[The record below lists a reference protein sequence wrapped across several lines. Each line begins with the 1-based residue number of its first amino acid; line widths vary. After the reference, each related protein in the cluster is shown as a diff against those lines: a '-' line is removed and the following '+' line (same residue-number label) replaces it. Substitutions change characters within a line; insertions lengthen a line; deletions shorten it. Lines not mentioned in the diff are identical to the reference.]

1 MIKFNTSQDQ
11 VLAVLSLLF
20 VSLSFNGPVLG
31 QDRSNIPVQV
41 IAWADTVLLNGK
53 IVSMDNDGVNTDP
66 GQIFQAMAVRDD
78 EVLALGTNAD
88 IEAMA
93 GPDTIRINLQGRTV
107 IPGLIDTHS
116 HLFEY
121 ASRGGGRPKPS
132 GLAPSLPGWDRMQGQ
147 YETWE
152 EIIPAILAEVKK
164 RAEEQ
169 PAGTRIFFRIPDEG
183 YLWKGKFL
191 TSDPFVRYT
200 LGLSLGDE
208 EVLSEA
214 QLRAKP
220 LSIMKMD
227 EIAPDHFVHVR
238 FRNDGIGN
246 SRMIKYIKNLNYGP
260 VMDPGVIE
268 TEQTGLTSNSFNRIM
283 TGEVF
288 EPFMNQVKW
297 YKQENQYVAAMG
309 MTTFSSNVRSL
320 TQVAAYQ
327 YLDAIGEI
335 GIRFGF
341 GPSSGTA
348 PQILP
353 SVLAAI
359 GANFNPQE
367 VRFGSKYMWYIG
379 TGAKAIDSAFPHM
392 TTSMEPPE
400 ISQDVKDREFSIDN
414 VNDMLEI
421 VDYYVEKG
429 NRFTSTHIAG
439 DGALDLV
446 FKSLEEA
453 STRGGISLE
462 QIRAKRHAIDH
473 CAMNPRPDQIEQLRH
488 FNMIASCAP
497 KYITNISDEVTRDYG
512 EQYLKWSVPMRS
524 LIDGGVRAVFE
535 IDEPVTRGLFWY
547 MDLMVNR
554 QDINGNVWVP
564 EERID
569 RVEALKTATIWA
581 TEYVGRKYDLGSLEL
596 GKLADY
602 LILNKDYFTVP
613 DRMIR
618 TVRPLMTVVGG
629 KAVYLDPDFAS
640 EIGSEPVG
648 LQPIFAL
655 EHIAIW
661 EAEAAAAGGN

>member
-1 MIKFNTSQDQ
+1 MNKVINNSKDLFGKSIFAVTVFIVSQATYAQGNLPSQIISYADTI
-11 VLAVLSLLF
+11 L
-20 VSLSFNGPVLG
+20 FNG
-31 QDRSNIPVQV
+31 N
-41 IAWADTVLLNGK
+41 
-53 IVSMDNDGVNTDP
+53 IVSMDDDGTNTNV
-66 GQIFQAMAVRDD
+66 GTTSQAIAVRNDM
-78 EVLALGTNAD
+78 VLALGTNAE
-88 IEAMA
+88 IQAMA
-93 GPDTIRINLQGRTV
+93 GPDTARIDLNGRTV
-107 IPGLIDTHS
+107 VPGMIDTHS

-121 ASRGGGRPKPS
+121 ASRGAGRAKP
-132 GLAPSLPGWDRMQGQ
+132 ANMEPSLPGWDRMEGE
-147 YETWE
+147 YKTWNQ
-152 EIIPAILAEVKK
+152 IIPAILAEVKK
-164 RAEEQ
+164 RAAAQ
-169 PAGTRIFFRIPDEG
+169 PVGTRIFFRIPDEG
-183 YLWKGKFL
+183 YEWEGKFV

-200 LGLSLGDE
+200 LGLSLGKD
-208 EVLSEA
+208 EVLSET

-246 SRMIKYIKNLNYGP
+246 SKMIEFIKNLNYGP
-260 VMDPGVIE
+260 VMDPGVVE

-320 TQVAAYQ
+320 TQVAAYR
-327 YLDAIGEI
+327 YLEAIGEI

-348 PQILP
+348 PQVLP
-353 SVLAAI
+353 SVLAAM
-359 GANFNPQE
+359 GAQFNPQD
-367 VRFGSKYMWYIG
+367 VRFGSKYMWYVG
-379 TGAKAIDSAFPHM
+379 TGAKAIDSAYPHM

-400 ISQDVKDREFSIDN
+400 ITQDVKDREFSTEN

-439 DGALDLV
+439 DGALDMV

-453 STRGGISLE
+453 STRGGLSLE
-462 QIRAKRHAIDH
+462 DIRSKRHAIDH

-569 RVEALKTATIWA
+569 RVEAYKTATIWA
-581 TEYVGRKYDLGSLEL
+581 TEYVGRKSDLGSLEP

-613 DRMIR
+613 TRMIR

-629 KAVYLDPDFAS
+629 NTIYLDPEFAS
-640 EIGSEPVG
+640 EIGTVAVG
-648 LQPIFAL
+648 LQPMSL

-661 EAEAAAAGGN
+661 EAEAAAEGN

>member
-1 MIKFNTSQDQ
+1 MLMKIITGRSIRC
-11 VLAVLSLLF
+11 
-20 VSLSFNGPVLG
+20 SFNAFIGVVFVLVTG
-31 QDRSNIPVQV
+31 VIHAQINLPSQV
-41 IAWADTVLLNGK
+41 ISYADTILVNGK
-53 IVSMDNDGVNTDP
+53 VVTMDNDGINTNP
-66 GQIFQAMAVRDD
+66 GNIFQAMAVRDD
-78 EVLALGTNAD
+78 EVLALGTNAE
-88 IEAMA
+88 IGAMA
-93 GPDTIRINLQGRTV
+93 GPNTRRIDLKGRTV
-107 IPGLIDTHS
+107 VPGLIDTHS

-121 ASRGGGRPKPS
+121 ASRGGGRPNPA
-132 GLAPSLPGWDRMQGQ
+132 GLEPSLPGWDKMDGQ

-164 RAEEQ
+164 RAQTQ
-169 PAGTRIFFRIPDEG
+169 PAGTRIFFQIPDEG
-183 YLWKGKFL
+183 YLWKEKHI

-200 LGLSLGDE
+200 LGLSLGKG

-246 SRMIKYIKNLNYGP
+246 SKMINYIKALNYGP

-327 YLDAIGEI
+327 YLDALGEI
-335 GIRFGF
+335 VIRFGF

-348 PQILP
+348 PQVLP
-353 SVLAAI
+353 SVLAAM
-359 GANFNPQE
+359 GANFNPAE
-367 VRFGSKYMWYIG
+367 LRFGSKYMWYIG

-400 ISQDVKDREFSIDN
+400 ISQDVKDREFSIEN

-439 DGALDLV
+439 DGALDMV

-473 CAMNPRPDQIEQLRH
+473 CAMNPRPDQIESLRH

-524 LIDGGVRAVFE
+524 LIDGGVTAVFE

-581 TEYVGRKYDLGSLEL
+581 TEYVGRKKDLGSLEP

-602 LILNKDYFTVP
+602 LILNKDYFSVP

-629 KAVYLDPDFAS
+629 KTVYLDLGYAT
-640 EIGSEPVG
+640 EIGQQPVG
-648 LQPIFAL
+648 LQPTFAL

-661 EAEAAAAGGN
+661 EAEAAAEGNP

>member
-1 MIKFNTSQDQ
+1 MNMIKYNSFKFSIETFFAVVFVLTTSVVYAQNNLPSQ
-11 VLAVLSLLF
+11 IISY
-20 VSLSFNGPVLG
+20 
-31 QDRSNIPVQV
+31 
-41 IAWADTVLLNGK
+41 ADTVLFNGK
-53 IVSMDNDGVNTDP
+53 IVTMDNDGTNTNV
-66 GQIFQAMAVRDD
+66 GTTAQAMAIRDSK
-78 EVLALGTNAD
+78 VLALGTTAQ
-88 IEAMA
+88 IQAMA
-93 GPDTIRINLQGRTV
+93 GPNTNRIDLKGRTV
-107 IPGLIDTHS
+107 VPGMIDTHS

-121 ASRGGGRPKPS
+121 ASRGAGRAKPA
-132 GLAPSLPGWDRMQGQ
+132 GMEPSLPGWDKMEGQ
-147 YETWE
+147 YETWNQ
-152 EIIPAILAEVKK
+152 IIPAILAEVKK
-164 RAEEQ
+164 RAEAQ
-169 PAGTRIFFRIPDEG
+169 PVGTRIFFQIPDEG
-183 YLWKGKFL
+183 YIWEGKHV

-200 LGLSLGDE
+200 LGLSLGKD
-208 EVLSEA
+208 EVLTDA

-220 LSIMKMD
+220 LSVYKMD

-246 SRMIKYIKNLNYGP
+246 TKMIEFIKNMTYGP

-320 TQVAAYQ
+320 TQVAAYR
-327 YLDAIGEI
+327 YLEAIGEI

-348 PQILP
+348 PQVLP
-353 SVLAAI
+353 SVLAAV
-359 GANFNPQE
+359 GAQFNPQD
-367 VRFGSKYMWYIG
+367 VRFGSEYMWYIG

-392 TTSMEPPE
+392 STSMEPPE
-400 ISQDVKDREFSIDN
+400 ITQEVKDREFSTEN

-439 DGALDLV
+439 DGALDMV
-446 FKSLEEA
+446 FKTLEEA
-453 STRGGISLE
+453 SARGGISLE
-462 QIRAKRHAIDH
+462 EIRAKRHAIDH
-473 CAMNPRPDQIEQLRH
+473 CAMNPRPDQIESLRR

-524 LIDGGVRAVFE
+524 LIDGGVRTVFE

-581 TEYVGRKYDLGSLEL
+581 TEYVGRKKDLGSLEP

-629 KAVYLDPDFAS
+629 NTVYLDPGFAS
-640 EIGSEPVG
+640 EIGTVAVG
-648 LQPIFAL
+648 LQPMSL

-661 EAEAAAAGGN
+661 EAEAAAEGN

>member
-1 MIKFNTSQDQ
+1 MNRIICSQKNFIFRSYITI
-11 VLAVLSLLF
+11 VSLLIASVTF
-20 VSLSFNGPVLG
+20 AQGKFPSQIISYADTILFNGKV
-31 QDRSNIPVQV
+31 
-41 IAWADTVLLNGK
+41 
-53 IVSMDNDGVNTDP
+53 VSMDDDGTNTNV
-66 GQIFQAMAVRDD
+66 GTMTQAMAVRDKI
-78 EVLALGTNAD
+78 VLALGTNAE
-88 IEAMA
+88 IQAMA
-93 GPDTIRINLQGRTV
+93 GSETNQINLQGRTV
-107 IPGLIDTHS
+107 IPGIIDTHS

-121 ASRGGGRPKPS
+121 ASRGGGRTKPA
-132 GLAPSLPGWDRMQGQ
+132 GMEPSLPGWDTLEGQ
-147 YETWE
+147 YDTWNQ
-152 EIIPAILAEVKK
+152 IIPAILAEVKK
-164 RAEEQ
+164 RADSQ

-183 YLWKGKFL
+183 YIWEGKHV

-200 LGLSLGDE
+200 LGLSLGKD

-214 QLRAKP
+214 ELGAKP

-227 EIAPDHFVHVR
+227 ELAPDHFVHVR

-246 SRMIKYIKNLNYGP
+246 SKMIQYIKNLTYGP

-320 TQVAAYQ
+320 TQVAAYR
-327 YLDAIGEI
+327 YLESIGEI
-335 GIRFGF
+335 IIRFGF
-341 GPSSGTA
+341 GPSSGTG
-348 PQILP
+348 PQVLP
-353 SVLAAI
+353 SVLAAM
-359 GANFNPQE
+359 GAQFNPQE
-367 VRFGSKYMWYIG
+367 VRFGSEYMWYIG
-379 TGAKAIDSAFPHM
+379 TGAKAIDSAYPHM

-400 ISQDVKDREFSIDN
+400 ISQNVKDREFSTEN
-414 VNDMLEI
+414 VNNMLEI

-439 DGALDLV
+439 DGALDMV
-446 FKSLEEA
+446 FKTLEDA
-453 STRGGISLE
+453 SKRGGISLE
-462 QIRAKRHAIDH
+462 EIRAKRHAIDH
-473 CAMNPRPDQIEQLRH
+473 CAMNPRPDQIELLRH

-497 KYITNISDEVTRDYG
+497 KYITNISDEVTQDYG

-554 QDINGNVWVP
+554 MDINGNVWIP
-564 EERID
+564 EERIN

-581 TEYVGRKYDLGSLEL
+581 TEYVGRKKDLGSLEP

-602 LILNKDYFTVP
+602 LILNKDYFSVP

-629 KAVYLDPDFAS
+629 NTVYLDPDFAL
-640 EIGSEPVG
+640 EIGTVAVG
-648 LQPIFAL
+648 LQPMSL

-661 EAEAAAAGGN
+661 EAEAAAGAN